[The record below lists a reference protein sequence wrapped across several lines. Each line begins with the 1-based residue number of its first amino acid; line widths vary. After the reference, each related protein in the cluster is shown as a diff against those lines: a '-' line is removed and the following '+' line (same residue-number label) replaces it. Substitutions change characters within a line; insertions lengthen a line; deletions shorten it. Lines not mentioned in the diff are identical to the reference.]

1 MFFIL
6 PPGGSPSAC
15 FGGRWEVAQIQVG
28 RFRPECGSDPEK
40 GGGKQHI
47 SRVLFT
53 ATGPGGRAAGVTI
66 CLGPPLP
73 AASSGTGG
81 TERED
86 GQPLFRGPKP
96 WPCSQPGF
104 TEPAPLDAAG
114 ALLPHPCTLTC
125 AAGGPRPADRHRR
138 CVSVALS
145 SRSPAPG
152 VTRQA
157 WPSGSPDFPQPAGAP
172 PWPKPRQQ
180 STDRDH
186 LGCFPEFT
194 ITGHSLWPDA
204 KAGEAAADDML
215 ASMGL

>member
-1 MFFIL
+1 M
-6 PPGGSPSAC
+6 
-15 FGGRWEVAQIQVG
+15 V
-28 RFRPECGSDPEK
+28 
-40 GGGKQHI
+40 
-47 SRVLFT
+47 
-53 ATGPGGRAAGVTI
+53 I
-66 CLGPPLP
+66 CLGPPSP
-73 AASSGTGG
+73 TASSGSLRGWGG
-81 TERED
+81 NSAN
-86 GQPLFRGPKP
+86 PCPSLNP

-125 AAGGPRPADRHRR
+125 AAGGPRPAGRHRR

-172 PWPKPRQQ
+172 PWPKPWQR

-186 LGCFPEFT
+186 LGYFPEFML
-194 ITGHSLWPDA
+194 SSRRLADA
-204 KAGEAAADDML
+204 AQSRRAAGG
-215 ASMGL
+215 GLRWR

>member
-1 MFFIL
+1 M
-6 PPGGSPSAC
+6 
-15 FGGRWEVAQIQVG
+15 E
-28 RFRPECGSDPEK
+28 

-53 ATGPGGRAAGVTI
+53 AAGPGGRAAGVTI

-73 AASSGTGG
+73 AASSGTGD

-114 ALLPHPCTLTC
+114 ALLPHLCTLTC
-125 AAGGPRPADRHRR
+125 AAGGPRSANRHRR

-157 WPSGSPDFPQPAGAP
+157 WPSGSPDFPQPAGSLLGRNPATLHRSRSP
-172 PWPKPRQQ
+172 RLLSRQQ
-180 STDRDH
+180 VKQPTAGRLPASQGAM
-186 LGCFPEFT
+186 LEAGPPLAIGWVPWGC
-194 ITGHSLWPDA
+194 SS
-204 KAGEAAADDML
+204 AG
-215 ASMGL
+215 

>member
-1 MFFIL
+1 ME
-6 PPGGSPSAC
+6 
-15 FGGRWEVAQIQVG
+15 R
-28 RFRPECGSDPEK
+28 
-40 GGGKQHI
+40 GGKQHI

-53 ATGPGGRAAGVTI
+53 ATGPGSLVAGVTI

-73 AASSGTGG
+73 AASSGTGLKRNG
-81 TERED
+81 ND

-96 WPCSQPGF
+96 WPCSRPGF

-157 WPSGSPDFPQPAGAP
+157 WPLGSPDFPQPAQP
-172 PWPKPRQQ
+172 PPEPR
-180 STDRDH
+180 
-186 LGCFPEFT
+186 P
-194 ITGHSLWPDA
+194 
-204 KAGEAAADDML
+204 L
-215 ASMGL
+215 ASIHRSRSPRLLSKDQVTQGRRLAPRLSKGPLIKAPWASMPCRDAEEGRSLAIG

>member
-1 MFFIL
+1 MGRCVL
-6 PPGGSPSAC
+6 HPLPGGSPRPFSL
-15 FGGRWEVAQIQVG
+15 GRIELT
-28 RFRPECGSDPEK
+28 GSR
-40 GGGKQHI
+40 GGKQHI

-53 ATGPGGRAAGVTI
+53 ATGPGGLVAGVTI

-73 AASSGTGG
+73 AASSGTG
-81 TERED
+81 ERNGND

-96 WPCSQPGF
+96 WPCSRPGF

-125 AAGGPRPADRHRR
+125 AAGGPRPAGRHRR

-172 PWPKPRQQ
+172 PWPKPWQR

-186 LGCFPEFT
+186 LGYFPGFML
-194 ITGHSLWPDA
+194 SSRRLADA
-204 KAGEAAADDML
+204 AQSRRAAGG
-215 ASMGL
+215 GLRWR